1 MINVTSR
8 NISQWLV
15 KSRPQ
20 YFKRRYG
27 GIIYYI
33 GIASKSTNGRN
44 TYFYQLCNCIFVI
57 FFI

>member
-33 GIASKSTNGRN
+33 WIAGKSTTGGN
-44 TYFYQLCNCIFVI
+44 TPFVLLSVW
-57 FFI
+57 